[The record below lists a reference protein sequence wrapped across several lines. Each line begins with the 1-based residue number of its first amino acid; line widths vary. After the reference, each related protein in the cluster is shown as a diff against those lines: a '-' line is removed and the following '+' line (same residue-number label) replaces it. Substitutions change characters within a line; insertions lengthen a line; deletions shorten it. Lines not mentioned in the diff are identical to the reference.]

1 MSNIYTNITDYYDLL
16 MTQGYYD
23 YQTMAEALYSLMQ
36 DRYKI
41 LELGVGTGLLAE
53 KLKLLASES
62 NFTGVDITSS
72 CLILLER
79 DWVNGEN

>member
-53 KLKLLASES
+53 KLKL
-62 NFTGVDITSS
+62 
-72 CLILLER
+72 
-79 DWVNGEN
+79 